1 MCYTQPPF
9 AGFIPRVVHVSSAI
23 IIMASKAFEKYV
35 EQEVLINCVE
45 SRPVLWDKTLEI
57 YKDKIAKTAAW
68 REICGILKEDFEAM
82 EQKERQEFGKYVIKK
97 WNSTRDAWI
106 RTLSEKK
113 KLKKSGAAASN
124 TKPYKYHNQMLFLKK
139 VVTPGDTHENVPAN
153 DNITETVE
161 SNKDNEDEPDQ
172 ITEQSGSDR
181 QKERQNLAPPQR
193 KAIKRN
199 VNEVDAKMI
208 EYMND
213 QLKKSKNEFED
224 PNLSFFKGILPQLA
238 SLNGDQILEF
248 QSGVINLLQNIK
260 SRRYGQS
267 NYEWP
272 PYSQSSSTPHYHT
285 QGYFSRPHHLDSTPS
300 VEGSPSVESTFS
312 QESDLPDLSMF

>member
-224 PNLSFFKGILPQLA
+224 PNLSFFKADAQQHHDKIFALIVDVSNNAGA
-238 SLNGDQILEF
+238 SSAADD
-248 QSGVINLLQNIK
+248 
-260 SRRYGQS
+260 
-267 NYEWP
+267 
-272 PYSQSSSTPHYHT
+272 
-285 QGYFSRPHHLDSTPS
+285 DSTNTTRQRP
-300 VEGSPSVESTFS
+300 FS
-312 QESDLPDLSMF
+312 

>member
-1 MCYTQPPF
+1 
-9 AGFIPRVVHVSSAI
+9 
-23 IIMASKAFEKYV
+23 MASKAFEKYV

-82 EQKERQEFGKYVIKK
+82 EQKERQEF
-97 WNSTRDAWI
+97 
-106 RTLSEKK
+106 
-113 KLKKSGAAASN
+113 
-124 TKPYKYHNQMLFLKK
+124 
-139 VVTPGDTHENVPAN
+139 GDTHENVPAN

-213 QLKKSKNEFED
+213 ELKKTKNEFED
-224 PNLSFFKGILPQLA
+224 PNLSFFKGLLPQLA

-285 QGYFSRPHHLDSTPS
+285 QVILTNKVILVGHIILTLHH
-300 VEGSPSVESTFS
+300 
-312 QESDLPDLSMF
+312 Q